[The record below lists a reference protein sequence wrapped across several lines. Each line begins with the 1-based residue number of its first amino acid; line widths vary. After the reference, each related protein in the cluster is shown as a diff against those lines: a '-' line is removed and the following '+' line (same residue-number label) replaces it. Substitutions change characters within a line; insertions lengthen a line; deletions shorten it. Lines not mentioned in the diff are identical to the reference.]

1 MQLEAAASIM
11 AVIQTG
17 GTNMKTTVMKNA
29 KLSYVPLAALAL
41 GLAIPGQA
49 MAQSGEVHFKVL
61 ATLVAPDGK
70 IQDVKLDRI
79 GLPPGT
85 QTKAN
90 DNVIPTV
97 AIEYFLADSVSV
109 ETIAGVTEH
118 DVDGRGALA
127 GAGLVSNA
135 KIVPATVTLKYH
147 FGKSGGVRPYVGAGP
162 SYFIF
167 INEKPGATTRAL
179 GATSQKIND
188 TLGIALQAGVDI
200 PVNDKGLFVS
210 LDSKRYVM
218 RPLASWSA
226 NGVEVLRT
234 RHRLDPWV
242 ISAGIGFRF

>member
-1 MQLEAAASIM
+1 MNNSIIPLALTAAA
-11 AVIQTG
+11 
-17 GTNMKTTVMKNA
+17 
-29 KLSYVPLAALAL
+29 
-41 GLAIPGQA
+41 LAIPGVAQA
-49 MAQSGEVHFKVL
+49 QAGEVHFKVL
-61 ATLVAPDGK
+61 GTLVAPDGK
-70 IQDVKLDRI
+70 IKDVKVDRI
-79 GLPPGT
+79 GLPAGT
-85 QTKAN
+85 QTKAT
-90 DNVIPTV
+90 DNFVPTV
-97 AIEYFLADSVSV
+97 AIEYFLADSLSV

-147 FGKSGGVRPYVGAGP
+147 FGKTGGIRPYIGAGP

-188 TLGIALQAGVDI
+188 TVGAALQAGVDI
-200 PVNDKGLFVS
+200 PVNDKGMFISADV
-210 LDSKRYVM
+210 KRYFL
-218 RPLASWSA
+218 RPLASWRA

-234 RHRLDPWV
+234 RHELDPWV

>member
-1 MQLEAAASIM
+1 MRRSEAGGRDAITQGGVIKMNNRIIPLALTAAA
-11 AVIQTG
+11 
-17 GTNMKTTVMKNA
+17 
-29 KLSYVPLAALAL
+29 
-41 GLAIPGQA
+41 LAIPGVAQA
-49 MAQSGEVHFKVL
+49 QAGEVHFKVL
-61 ATLVAPDGK
+61 GTLVAPDGK
-70 IQDVKLDRI
+70 IKDVKVDRI
-79 GLPPGT
+79 GLPAGT

-90 DNVIPTV
+90 DNFVPTV
-97 AIEYFLADSVSV
+97 AIEYFLADSLSV

-147 FGKSGGVRPYVGAGP
+147 FGKAGGIRPYIGAGP

-167 INEKPGATTRAL
+167 INEKPGAATRAL

-188 TLGIALQAGVDI
+188 TVGAALQAGVDI
-200 PVNDKGLFVS
+200 PVNDKGMFISADV
-210 LDSKRYVM
+210 KRYFL
-218 RPLASWSA
+218 RPLASWRA

-234 RHRLDPWV
+234 RHELDPWV